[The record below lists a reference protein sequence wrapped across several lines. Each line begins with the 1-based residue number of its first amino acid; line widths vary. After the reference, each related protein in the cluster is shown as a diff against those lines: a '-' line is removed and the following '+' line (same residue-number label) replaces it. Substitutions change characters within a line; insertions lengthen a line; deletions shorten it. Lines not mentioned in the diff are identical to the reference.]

1 MNRDQAPLG
10 ADLRRRLERFVRPGM
25 PKYVALHDAIA
36 AAVAT
41 GDWAPGL
48 RLPTEMEWAQELPL
62 SLGTIQR
69 ALRMLVE
76 EGIIMRQ
83 QGSGTF
89 VADRGDGSMHAPL
102 HCRFVDDDGTG
113 YLPVYPKIV
122 DRYAAPDG
130 QWTQHLRC
138 MQALCIERVLSI
150 GNEFSVYSR
159 FYVDADRLPAFR
171 DLPLK
176 KLATLNFKE
185 LILRETSQPIGRI
198 DQYLSVNKFEAPVC
212 RSLGVRAGTVGQQL
226 TIQAY
231 VGRNSPIYYQV
242 LAIPANN
249 RVLHLISDGREQGPS
264 FRADRLGAT

>member
-10 ADLRRRLERFVRPGM
+10 ADLRRRLERFVRPGV
-25 PKYVALHDAIA
+25 PKYIALHDAVA

-41 GDWAPGL
+41 GAWVPGM
-48 RLPTEMEWAQELPL
+48 RLPTEIEWAQQLPL

-76 EGIIMRQ
+76 EGVIVRQ
-83 QGSGTF
+83 QGNGTF

-102 HCRFVDDDGTG
+102 HCRFVNDDGTG

-122 DRYAAPDG
+122 DRREVPG
-130 QWTQHLRC
+130 HGPWSGHLRC
-138 MQALCIERVLSI
+138 EQALCIDRVLSI

-176 KLATLNFKE
+176 KLATENFKE
-185 LILRETSQPIGRI
+185 LILRETSQSIGRI
-198 DQYLSVNKFEAPVC
+198 DQYLSVRKFEAGVC
-212 RSLGVRAGTVGQQL
+212 RGIGVRAGTIGQQL
-226 TIQAY
+226 LIQAY

-242 LAIPANN
+242 LHIPAND
-249 RVLHLISDGREQGPS
+249 RVLHLVSDGRDQGPTL
-264 FRADRLGAT
+264 AAAALGG